1 MVGTVAIPSP
11 GDMGSGVGRELIA
24 RGFRVLTCLA
34 GRSERSHR
42 LAEGAGLELAD
53 SLDALVASA
62 DIVLSILPPAAAESF
77 AAEAADALRRTG
89 ARPAF
94 ADCNAISPA
103 TARRVAARITG
114 ADPWTGLGAGGGAG
128 TGARIGAGAGAGTG
142 AVFIDAG
149 IIGAAPGKSGLP
161 TRFYC
166 SGPDTTALEALDGPN
181 LRVRRLGDE
190 VGQASA
196 MKMVYAAVTKG
207 TFTLH
212 AAALLAARVHGL
224 SGPFHAELAES
235 LPAEHAAMRRM
246 TPRLPLDAA
255 RWVGEMHEIAET
267 LAAAGL
273 PADFHRGA
281 ARVFELLARTPIAA
295 ETRETV
301 DPSRTLDDALDV
313 YAETLASIRDAVGGR
328 NGG

>member
-1 MVGTVAIPSP
+1 MTVAGTVAIPSP

-24 RGFRVLTCLA
+24 RGFRVRTCLA
-34 GRSERSHR
+34 GRSERSRR
-42 LAEGAGLELAD
+42 LAEAAGLERAD

-62 DIVLSILPPAAAESF
+62 GVVLSILPPAAAEGF
-77 AAEAADALRRTG
+77 ADEAADALRRTG

-94 ADCNAISPA
+94 ADCNAIAPA
-103 TARRVAARITG
+103 TARRVAARI
-114 ADPWTGLGAGGGAG
+114 
-128 TGARIGAGAGAGTG
+128 AGAGTG
-142 AVFIDAG
+142 TAFIDAG
-149 IIGAAPGKSGLP
+149 IIGAAPGRSGLP

-166 SGPDTTALEALDGPN
+166 SGPDTSALEALDGPN
-181 LRVRRLGDE
+181 LRVRRLGRE

-212 AAALLAARVHGL
+212 AAALTAARVHGL

-235 LPAEHAAMRRM
+235 LPAELAAMRRM

-267 LAAAGL
+267 FAAAGL

-301 DPSRTLDDALDV
+301 DPSRTLDDALEI
-313 YAETLASIRDAVGGR
+313 YAETLGAIRDTDGGR
-328 NGG
+328 PGG

>member
-1 MVGTVAIPSP
+1 MTVGTVAIQSP

-34 GRSERSHR
+34 GRSERSRR

-53 SLDALVASA
+53 SLDTLVESA
-62 DIVLSILPPAAAESF
+62 ELVLSILPPAAAERF
-77 AAEAADALRRTG
+77 ADEAADALRRTG

-94 ADCNAISPA
+94 ADCNAIAPA
-103 TARRVAARITG
+103 TARRVAARI
-114 ADPWTGLGAGGGAG
+114 
-128 TGARIGAGAGAGTG
+128 AGAGTG
-142 AVFIDAG
+142 AAFIDAG
-149 IIGAAPGKSGLP
+149 IIGAPPGKSGLP

-166 SGPDTTALEALDGPN
+166 SGPNTSALEALDGSN
-181 LRVRRLGDE
+181 LSVRRLGDD
-190 VGQASA
+190 VGRASA
-196 MKMVYAAVTKG
+196 MKMVYAATTKG

-212 AAALLAARVHGL
+212 AAALTAARVYGL
-224 SGPFHAELAES
+224 SAPFHAELEES
-235 LPAEHAAMRRM
+235 RPAEFAAMNRM
-246 TPRLPLDAA
+246 VPRLPLDAA
-255 RWVGEMHEIAET
+255 RWVGEMHEISET
-267 LAAAGL
+267 FAAAGL

-301 DPSRTLDDALDV
+301 DPARTLADALEI
-313 YAETLASIRDAVGGR
+313 YAETLDSLRDAGER

>member
-1 MVGTVAIPSP
+1 MTVVGTVAVPSP

-24 RGFRVLTCLA
+24 RGFRVRTCLA
-34 GRSERSHR
+34 GRSERSRR
-42 LAEGAGLELAD
+42 LAEAAGLERAD

-62 DIVLSILPPAAAESF
+62 DVVLSILPPAAAEGF
-77 AAEAADALRRTG
+77 ADEAADALRRTG

-94 ADCNAISPA
+94 ADCNAIAPA
-103 TARRVAARITG
+103 TARRVAARI
-114 ADPWTGLGAGGGAG
+114 
-128 TGARIGAGAGAGTG
+128 AGAGTG
-142 AVFIDAG
+142 AAFIDAG
-149 IIGAAPGKSGLP
+149 IIGATPGRSGLP

-166 SGPDTTALEALDGPN
+166 SGPDTSALEALDGPN
-181 LRVRRLGDE
+181 LRVRRLGRE

-212 AAALLAARVHGL
+212 AAALTAARVHGL

-235 LPAEHAAMRRM
+235 LPAEFAAMRRM

-267 LAAAGL
+267 FAAAGL

-281 ARVFELLARTPIAA
+281 AQVFELLARTPIAA

-301 DPSRTLDDALDV
+301 DPSRTLDDALEI
-313 YAETLASIRDAVGGR
+313 YAETLGSLRDADGERPGG
-328 NGG
+328 

>member
-1 MVGTVAIPSP
+1 MTVVGTVAIPSP

-24 RGFRVLTCLA
+24 RGFRVRTCLA
-34 GRSERSHR
+34 GRSERSRR
-42 LAEGAGLELAD
+42 LAEAAGLERAD

-62 DIVLSILPPAAAESF
+62 DVVLSILPPAAAERF
-77 AAEAADALRRTG
+77 ADEAADALRRSG

-94 ADCNAISPA
+94 ADCNAIAPA
-103 TARRVAARITG
+103 TARRVAARI
-114 ADPWTGLGAGGGAG
+114 
-128 TGARIGAGAGAGTG
+128 AGAGTG
-142 AVFIDAG
+142 AAFIDAG
-149 IIGAAPGKSGLP
+149 IIGAAPGRSGLP

-166 SGPDTTALEALDGPN
+166 SGPDTSALEALDGPN
-181 LRVRRLGDE
+181 LRVRRLGGE

-212 AAALLAARVHGL
+212 AAALTAARVHGL
-224 SGPFHAELAES
+224 SEPFHAELAES
-235 LPAEHAAMRRM
+235 LPAELAAMRRM
-246 TPRLPLDAA
+246 VPRLPLDAA

-267 LAAAGL
+267 FAAAGL
-273 PADFHRGA
+273 PDDFHRGA
-281 ARVFELLARTPIAA
+281 AQVFDLLARTPIAA

-313 YAETLASIRDAVGGR
+313 YAETLASVRDARGGQ
-328 NGG
+328 NGR